1 MNFAI
6 FKSYNKRLKMGYFSV
21 WAVEKLEAG
30 IMSINDNS
38 STVIKS
44 PEQHQHGTSQWWRQE
59 DWWSIILALILIGAA
74 YILFSQ
80 GGSLKWLATGPTKW
94 TTLGQAGSDIL
105 HRLPALA
112 GLYLVWAVLLTISS
126 AIIGHD
132 AKKFLGGF
140 TVLFIVSV
148 FIFELGAW
156 ASASRYNLE
165 PPLLA
170 LILGLVVSNI
180 WHIPDWLARGLRV
193 EYFIKIG
200 IILLGA
206 TLPLTLIAWA
216 GPVAIGQA
224 AIVSLVTF
232 FAIFITGRYLG
243 LDKRFAA
250 VLGVG
255 GAVCGVSAAI
265 AVAGAIR
272 AKREHAS
279 VAISLVII
287 WASVSLL
294 VLPFISRALG
304 LSTGVAGAW
313 IGTSEFADAAGI
325 AAAQTYSDFAA
336 HSAGAIQGQ
345 PDAAVQAFTLMKVI
359 GRDIWIGIWAF
370 ALAIVATTWWR
381 GDQDGAIAANVGAGE
396 IWQRFPKFVLGFVLA
411 SLFVTW
417 LSSHYSLPEF
427 RTTVTP
433 SFIAP
438 ITALRTW
445 AFIFCFLSIGLS
457 TRFSSLTSTGLRPFW
472 AFTVGVFINVI
483 LGYLLS
489 AHVFAD
495 FWNQLG
501 AH

>member
-1 MNFAI
+1 
-6 FKSYNKRLKMGYFSV
+6 
-21 WAVEKLEAG
+21 
-30 IMSINDNS
+30 
-38 STVIKS
+38 
-44 PEQHQHGTSQWWRQE
+44 
-59 DWWSIILALILIGAA
+59 
-74 YILFSQ
+74 
-80 GGSLKWLATGPTKW
+80 
-94 TTLGQAGSDIL
+94 
-105 HRLPALA
+105 
-112 GLYLVWAVLLTISS
+112 
-126 AIIGHD
+126 
-132 AKKFLGGF
+132 
-140 TVLFIVSV
+140 
-148 FIFELGAW
+148 
-156 ASASRYNLE
+156 
-165 PPLLA
+165 
-170 LILGLVVSNI
+170 
-180 WHIPDWLARGLRV
+180 
-193 EYFIKIG
+193 
-200 IILLGA
+200 
-206 TLPLTLIAWA
+206 
-216 GPVAIGQA
+216 
-224 AIVSLVTF
+224 
-232 FAIFITGRYLG
+232 
-243 LDKRFAA
+243 
-250 VLGVG
+250 
-255 GAVCGVSAAI
+255 
-265 AVAGAIR
+265 VAGAIR

-287 WASVSLL
+287 WAIVSLL

-433 SFIAP
+433 AFIAP

-472 AFTVGVFINVI
+472 AFTVGVIINVV

>member
-1 MNFAI
+1 
-6 FKSYNKRLKMGYFSV
+6 
-21 WAVEKLEAG
+21 
-30 IMSINDNS
+30 MSTTES
-38 STVIKS
+38 SDVVIKTPDGRS
-44 PEQHQHGTSQWWRQE
+44 SSRWWQQE
-59 DWWSIILALILIGAA
+59 DWWSIFLALILIGTA

-94 TTLGQAGSDIL
+94 TTLGQAGTDIL
-105 HRLPALA
+105 NRLPALG
-112 GLYLVWAVLLTISS
+112 GLYLVWAVLLTASS
-126 AIIGHD
+126 AIIGHG
-132 AKKFLGGF
+132 AWKFLGGF

-148 FIFELGAW
+148 FIFQLGAW

-170 LILGLVVSNI
+170 LVLGLVVSNI
-180 WHIPDWLARGLRV
+180 WHIPDWLARSLRV

-206 TLPLTLIAWA
+206 TLPLTLIQWA

-232 FAIFITGRYLG
+232 FAIFITGRFLG
-243 LDKRFAA
+243 LENRFAA

-265 AVAGAIR
+265 AVAGAVR
-272 AKREHAS
+272 AKREEAS

-287 WASVSLL
+287 WAIVSLL

-336 HSAGAIQGQ
+336 HSNGAIAGN

-381 GDQDGAIAANVGAGE
+381 SDDETITARAGSNE
-396 IWQRFPKFVLGFVLA
+396 IWQRFPKFVIGFVLA
-411 SLFVTW
+411 SIFITW
-417 LSSHYSLPEF
+417 LTSHYSLAEF

-433 SFIAP
+433 AFIAP

-472 AFTVGVFINVI
+472 AFTVGVIINVL
-483 LGYLLS
+483 LGYVLS
-489 AHVFAD
+489 VHVFAD

-501 AH
+501 HS

>member
-1 MNFAI
+1 MSTNEHSGAA
-6 FKSYNKRLKMGYFSV
+6 FKTP
-21 WAVEKLEAG
+21 
-30 IMSINDNS
+30 S
-38 STVIKS
+38 SQHS
-44 PEQHQHGTSQWWRQE
+44 PRWWQQE
-59 DWWSIILALILIGAA
+59 DWWSIILAALLIGVA

-94 TTLGQAGSDIL
+94 TTLAEAGQDIVN
-105 HRLPALA
+105 RLPALI
-112 GLYLVWAVLLTISS
+112 GLYLVWAVLFSISG
-126 AIIGHD
+126 AIIGHPV
-132 AKKFLGGF
+132 KKFLGGF
-140 TVLFIVSV
+140 TVLFIVAV
-148 FIFELGAW
+148 FIFQLGAW

-170 LILGLVVSNI
+170 LVLGLIVSNV
-180 WHIPDWLARGLRV
+180 WQIPDWLASSLRV

-200 IILLGA
+200 IVLLGA
-206 TLPLTLIAWA
+206 TLPLTLIQWA

-224 AIVSLVTF
+224 AIVSLATF
-232 FAIFITGRYLG
+232 FAIFITGRLLG
-243 LDKRFAA
+243 LENRFAA

-272 AKREHAS
+272 AKREQAS
-279 VAISLVII
+279 MAISLVII
-287 WASVSLL
+287 WAIVSLL
-294 VLPFISRALG
+294 LLPFISRSLG

-336 HSAGAIQGQ
+336 HSSGAISGN

-370 ALAIVATTWWR
+370 VLAIVATTWWR
-381 GDQDGAIAANVGAGE
+381 DEKDTVTARAGGRE

-411 SLFVTW
+411 SIFVTW
-417 LSSHYSLPEF
+417 LSSHYSLAEY

-433 SFIAP
+433 AFIAP

-457 TRFSSLTSTGLRPFW
+457 TRFSRLTSTGLRPFW
-472 AFTVGVFINVI
+472 AFTVGVMINLV
-483 LGYLLS
+483 LGYVLS
-489 AHVFAD
+489 VHVFAD

-501 AH
+501 KL